1 MTSTHAH
8 VTEYF
13 PWDYK
18 KPIISL
24 NIFLKTKFKFK
35 LLSLVDTKMPS
46 EVENTGS
53 QARDFCM
60 LERNFLSHVKLALL
74 LAVLSW
80 SILLKSRLVPGQ
92 PEKENDNGTPLSA
105 VEYAASLACVIAG
118 VWEYYKGYRDLR
130 TSTPFFKGTKWV
142 DSLSSTVILI
152 PCSLHIF
159 FMGVLSVVVFG
170 TCIVLVIEESWKN
183 VDNDSEYVQKIYIIP
198 QTNLTTILIFPP
210 YILYQDRNLS

>member
-1 MTSTHAH
+1 
-8 VTEYF
+8 
-13 PWDYK
+13 
-18 KPIISL
+18 
-24 NIFLKTKFKFK
+24 
-35 LLSLVDTKMPS
+35 MPS

-142 DSLSSTVILI
+142 DSSSSTVILI

-159 FMGVLSVVVFG
+159 FMGVLSVVVFS

-183 VDNDSEYVQKIYIIP
+183 VDNEYVQKIYIIP
-198 QTNLTTILIFPP
+198 QANLTTILIFLP
-210 YILYQDRNLS
+210 ISCIKIATCLNLRAKNKYSKAVEQEECTNM